1 MFQVYSK
8 VIQLNTH
15 IFFQII
21 LHYKL
26 LQDIEYS
33 AIWGRLFLE
42 VNSDLLTNSSP
53 GLFIDWISIY
63 GAPY

>member
-15 IFFQII
+15 IFFQIL
-21 LHYKL
+21 LHYKF

-33 AIWGRLFLE
+33 AMLGGLFLE
-42 VNSDLLTNSSP
+42 VNSDLLTNFSW
-53 GLFIDWISIY
+53 LIY
-63 GAPY
+63 

>member
-8 VIQLNTH
+8 EIQLNTH

-33 AIWGRLFLE
+33 AILGRLFLE
-42 VNSDLLTNSSP
+42 VNSDLRTNSS
-53 GLFIDWISIY
+53 GSFIDWISIH